1 MIKPQSAGNRTKYI
15 WSIVWKP
22 FPSVPSLVLLW
33 DISIEKKYNWA
44 PIVWNSFSRVS
55 SFVHICHNHQMY
67 SIYHSD
73 WIQCALVSRIMIEFY
88 VPTWYRVSSVPIIV
102 PGTQNRSN
110 VPGTHPV
117 HIIVPGTQYTHCTWY
132 RVSSAPIIV
141 PSTHQ
146 SSFHLVSGIISTHH
160 CTRYP
165 VPIIVPGIGR
175 CKVVPGLDKA
185 ACLPI
190 VTSARSHLARL
201 LKSWCHAISTGMTQE
216 WQWQWHRNDTIS
228 TGMTMTMTN
237 TYTKT
242 SVTSARRH
250 LARSLKRFRF
260 RFIFNF
266 SGSNGTSARSSLA
279 EKQKHNSKYCSHKSK
294 PGFWFF
300 TK

>member
-73 WIQCALVSRIMIEFY
+73 WIQCALVSGIMIEFY

-117 HIIVPGTQYTHCTWY
+117 HIIEPGTQYTSLH
-132 RVSSAPIIV
+132 V
-141 PSTHQ
+141 
-146 SSFHLVSGIISTHH
+146 VSGIISTHN
-160 CTRYP
+160 CTQYP
-165 VPIIVPGIGR
+165 SIIIPPGIGHHQQPSLYLDQVPIIVPGIHYPSLYLVSGAAKLCQGWTR
-175 CKVVPGLDKA
+175 LPVSPLSPVQEVIWLACWKA
-185 ACLPI
+185 D
-190 VTSARSHLARL
+190 VTQYP
-201 LKSWCHAISTGMTQE
+201 QE
-216 WQWQWHRNDTIS
+216 I
-228 TGMTMTMTN
+228 
-237 TYTKT
+237 
-242 SVTSARRH
+242 
-250 LARSLKRFRF
+250 
-260 RFIFNF
+260 
-266 SGSNGTSARSSLA
+266 
-279 EKQKHNSKYCSHKSK
+279 
-294 PGFWFF
+294 
-300 TK
+300 